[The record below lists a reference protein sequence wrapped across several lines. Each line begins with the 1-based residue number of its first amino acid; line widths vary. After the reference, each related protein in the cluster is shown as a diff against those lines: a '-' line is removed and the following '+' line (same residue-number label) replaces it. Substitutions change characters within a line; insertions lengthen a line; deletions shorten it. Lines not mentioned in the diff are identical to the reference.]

1 MLGGGFA
8 FALGQADGSLWGMK
22 TKAAVLRQMELPR
35 PYAESRPLSIEEVE
49 LDGPKEGEVL
59 VQVAGAG
66 LCHSDLSVINGSRPR
81 PVPMVLGHEAA
92 GIIRDVGPGVKDLKP
107 DDHVVFSF
115 VPCCG
120 GCSMCAVGRAPL
132 CEPAFEAAITGQLL
146 HGGRRFAFS
155 DGAEV
160 NHHQGV
166 SGYSEY
172 TVAVPESLV
181 KIDKSYPIDVATL
194 FGCAIMTGVGA
205 VVNTARVQP
214 GTSTAVFGLG
224 GVGLSVVMGLKLVG
238 AYPIIA
244 VDMLENK
251 LELARQAGA
260 THVINASEV
269 DPVSAMRDL
278 TGGGAVDVFE
288 AVGSEKVLGQAYA
301 ATRKGGRTITVG
313 LPDPARELKIPAL
326 SLVAEERQILGSY
339 MGSCVP
345 KRDIPRFLQLYR
357 EGQLP
362 VDILNSRFVTLDQ
375 VNEGFDALDQGEVA
389 RQIIKFDI

>member
-1 MLGGGFA
+1 
-8 FALGQADGSLWGMK
+8 
-22 TKAAVLRQMELPR
+22 
-35 PYAESRPLSIEEVE
+35 
-49 LDGPKEGEVL
+49 
-59 VQVAGAG
+59 
-66 LCHSDLSVINGSRPR
+66 
-81 PVPMVLGHEAA
+81 
-92 GIIRDVGPGVKDLKP
+92 
-107 DDHVVFSF
+107 
-115 VPCCG
+115 
-120 GCSMCAVGRAPL
+120 MCAVGRAPL
-132 CEPAFEAAITGQLL
+132 CEPAYEAAITGQLL
-146 HGGRRFAFS
+146 HGGRRFTVG
-155 DGAEV
+155 DGSEV

-214 GTSTAVFGLG
+214 GTSTAVFGVG
-224 GVGLSVVMGLKLVG
+224 GVGLSVVMGLKLAG

-244 VDMLENK
+244 VDTLENK
-251 LELARQAGA
+251 LDLAKQAGA

-269 DPVSAMRDL
+269 DPVSALRDL

-288 AVGSEKVLGQAYA
+288 AVGSEKALAQAYA
-301 ATRKGGRTITVG
+301 ATRKGGRTVTVG
-313 LPDPARELKIPAL
+313 LPNPDSELRISAL
-326 SLVAEERQILGSY
+326 SVVAEERQLMGSY

-357 EGQLP
+357 EGRLP
-362 VDILNSRFVTLDQ
+362 VDILNSRFIDLDQ

>member
-1 MLGGGFA
+1 
-8 FALGQADGSLWGMK
+8 MK
-22 TKAAVLRQMELPR
+22 TRAAVIRQMELPR
-35 PYAESRPLSIEEVE
+35 PYSKSLPLSIEEVE

-81 PVPMVLGHEAA
+81 PVPMVMGHEAA
-92 GIIRDVGPGVKDLKP
+92 GIVRDVGPGVKDLKP

-132 CEPAFEAAITGQLL
+132 CEPAYEAAITGQLL
-146 HGGRRFAFS
+146 HGGRRFS
-155 DGAEV
+155 LPGGEEI

-166 SGYSEY
+166 SGYSEF
-172 TVAVPESLV
+172 TVAAPESLI
-181 KIDKSYPIDVATL
+181 KIEKSYPLEMATL

-205 VVNTARVQP
+205 VVNTAKVQP
-214 GTSTAVFGLG
+214 GTTTAVFGAG
-224 GVGLSVVMGLKLVG
+224 GVGLSVVLGLKLVG

-244 VDMLENK
+244 VDTLMNK
-251 LELARQAGA
+251 LDLAKQAGA
-260 THVINASEV
+260 THLINASEV
-269 DPVSAMRDL
+269 DPVSALRDL
-278 TGGGAVDVFE
+278 TGGGATDVFE
-288 AVGSEKVLGQAYA
+288 AVGSEKALGQAYA

-313 LPDPARELKIPAL
+313 LPSPESELRIPAL
-326 SLVAEERQILGSY
+326 SIVAEERQLLGSY

-345 KRDIPRFLQLYR
+345 KRDIPRFLELYR
-357 EGQLP
+357 EGRLQ
-362 VDILNSRFVTLDQ
+362 VDVLNSRFISLDQ

>member
-1 MLGGGFA
+1 
-8 FALGQADGSLWGMK
+8 MK
-22 TKAAVLRQMELPR
+22 TRAAVIRQMELPR
-35 PYAESRPLSIEEVE
+35 PYSKSLPLSIEEVE

-81 PVPMVLGHEAA
+81 PVPMVMGHEAA
-92 GIIRDVGPGVKDLKP
+92 GIVRDVGPGVKDLKP

-132 CEPAFEAAITGQLL
+132 CEPAYEAAITGQLL
-146 HGGRRFAFS
+146 HGGRRFS
-155 DGAEV
+155 LPGGEEI

-166 SGYSEY
+166 SGYSEF
-172 TVAVPESLV
+172 TVAAPESLI
-181 KIDKSYPIDVATL
+181 KIEKSYPIEMATL

-205 VVNTARVQP
+205 VVNTAKVQP
-214 GTSTAVFGLG
+214 GTTTAVFGVG
-224 GVGLSVVMGLKLVG
+224 GVGLSVVLGLKLVG

-244 VDMLENK
+244 VDTLMNK
-251 LELARQAGA
+251 LDLAKQAGA
-260 THVINASEV
+260 THLINASEV
-269 DPVSAMRDL
+269 DPVSALRDL
-278 TGGGAVDVFE
+278 TGGGATDVFE
-288 AVGSEKVLGQAYA
+288 AVGSEKALGQAYA

-313 LPDPARELKIPAL
+313 LPSPESELRIPAL
-326 SLVAEERQILGSY
+326 SIVAEERQLLGSY

-345 KRDIPRFLQLYR
+345 KRDIPRFLELYR
-357 EGQLP
+357 EGRLQ
-362 VDILNSRFVTLDQ
+362 VDVLNSRFISLDQ

>member
-1 MLGGGFA
+1 
-8 FALGQADGSLWGMK
+8 MK

-49 LDGPKEGEVL
+49 LDGPGENEVL

-81 PVPMVLGHEAA
+81 PVPMVMGHEAA
-92 GIIRDVGPGVKDLKP
+92 GIVRDVGPGVKGLKP

-120 GCSMCAVGRAPL
+120 GCPMCAVGRAPL
-132 CEPAFEAAITGQLL
+132 CEPAYEAAITGQLL
-146 HGGRRFAFS
+146 HGGRRFTVG
-155 DGAEV
+155 DGSEV

-172 TVAVPESLV
+172 TVSAPESLV

-214 GTSTAVFGLG
+214 GTSTAVFGVG
-224 GVGLSVVMGLKLVG
+224 GVGLSVVMGLKLAG

-244 VDMLENK
+244 VDTLVNK
-251 LELARQAGA
+251 LELAKQAGA

-269 DPVSAMRDL
+269 DPVSALRDL
-278 TGGGAVDVFE
+278 TGGGPVDVFE
-288 AVGSEKVLGQAYA
+288 AVGSEKALAQAYA

-313 LPDPARELKIPAL
+313 LPNPDSELRISAL
-326 SLVAEERQILGSY
+326 SVVAEERQLIGSY

-345 KRDIPRFLQLYR
+345 RRDIPRFLQLYR

-362 VDILNSRFVTLDQ
+362 VDILNSRFIDLEQ

>member
-1 MLGGGFA
+1 
-8 FALGQADGSLWGMK
+8 MK
-22 TKAAVLRQMELPR
+22 TRAAVIRQMELPR
-35 PYAESRPLSIEEVE
+35 PYSKSLPLSIEEVE

-81 PVPMVLGHEAA
+81 PVPMVMGHEAA
-92 GIIRDVGPGVKDLKP
+92 GIVRDVGPGVKDLKP

-132 CEPAFEAAITGQLL
+132 CEPAYEAAITGQLL
-146 HGGRRFAFS
+146 NGGRRFS
-155 DGAEV
+155 VPGGEEI

-166 SGYSEY
+166 SGYSEF
-172 TVAVPESLV
+172 TVAAPESLI
-181 KIDKSYPIDVATL
+181 KIEKSYPIETATL

-205 VVNTARVQP
+205 VVNTAKVQP
-214 GTSTAVFGLG
+214 GTTTAVFGVG
-224 GVGLSVVMGLKLVG
+224 GVGLSVVLGLKLVG

-244 VDMLENK
+244 VDTLMNK
-251 LELARQAGA
+251 LDLAKQAGA
-260 THVINASEV
+260 THLINASEV
-269 DPVSAMRDL
+269 DPVSALRDL
-278 TGGGAVDVFE
+278 TGGGATDVFE
-288 AVGSEKVLGQAYA
+288 AVGSEKALAQAYA

-313 LPDPARELKIPAL
+313 LPSPESELRIPAL
-326 SLVAEERQILGSY
+326 SIVAEERQLLGSY

-345 KRDIPRFLQLYR
+345 KRDIPRFLELYR
-357 EGQLP
+357 EGRLQ
-362 VDILNSRFVTLDQ
+362 VDVLNSRFISLDQ

>member
-1 MLGGGFA
+1 MRLAKGGGSFA
-8 FALGQADGSLWGMK
+8 GVK
-22 TKAAVLRQMELPR
+22 TKAAVIRQMELPR

-49 LDGPKEGEVL
+49 LDGPGENEVL

-81 PVPMVLGHEAA
+81 PVPMVMGHEAA
-92 GIIRDVGPGVKDLKP
+92 GVVRDVGPGVKGLEP

-120 GCSMCAVGRAPL
+120 GCPMCAVGRAPL
-132 CEPAFEAAITGQLL
+132 CEPAYEAAVAGRLL
-146 HGGRRFAFS
+146 HGGRRFS
-155 DGAEV
+155 VSGGETV

-166 SGYSEY
+166 SGYSEF
-172 TVAVPESLV
+172 TVAAPESLI
-181 KIDKSYPIDVATL
+181 KIDKAYPLEMATL

-214 GTSTAVFGLG
+214 GTATAIFGLG
-224 GVGLSVVMGLKLVG
+224 GVGLSVVLGLKLVG

-244 VDMLENK
+244 VDRLENK
-251 LELARQAGA
+251 LALARQAGA

-269 DPVSAMRDL
+269 DPVMALRDL
-278 TGGGAVDVFE
+278 TGGGAQDVFE
-288 AVGSEKVLGQAYA
+288 AVGNEKVLAQAYQ

-313 LPDPARELKIPAL
+313 LPDPARELRISAL
-326 SLVAEERQILGSY
+326 SLVAEERQLMGLY

-345 KRDIPRFLQLYR
+345 TRDIPRFMRLYA
-357 EGQLP
+357 EGRLP
-362 VDILNSRFVTLDQ
+362 VDVLNSRFIGLEQ

-389 RQIIKFDI
+389 RQIIKFEV

>member
-1 MLGGGFA
+1 V
-8 FALGQADGSLWGMK
+8 K
-22 TKAAVLRQMELPR
+22 TRAAVIRQMELPR
-35 PYAESRPLSIEEVE
+35 PYSKSLPLSIEEVE

-81 PVPMVLGHEAA
+81 PVPMVMGHEAA
-92 GIIRDVGPGVKDLKP
+92 GIVRDVGPGVKDLKP

-132 CEPAFEAAITGQLL
+132 CEPAYEAAITGQLL
-146 HGGRRFAFS
+146 HGGRRFS
-155 DGAEV
+155 LPGGEEI

-166 SGYSEY
+166 SGYSEF
-172 TVAVPESLV
+172 TVAAPESLI
-181 KIDKSYPIDVATL
+181 KIEKSYPIEMATL

-205 VVNTARVQP
+205 VVNTAKVQP
-214 GTSTAVFGLG
+214 GTTTAVFGAG
-224 GVGLSVVMGLKLVG
+224 GVGLSVVLGLKLVG

-244 VDMLENK
+244 VDTLMNK
-251 LELARQAGA
+251 LDLAKQAGA
-260 THVINASEV
+260 THLINASEV
-269 DPVSAMRDL
+269 DPVSALRDL
-278 TGGGAVDVFE
+278 TGGGATDVFE
-288 AVGSEKVLGQAYA
+288 AVGSEKALGQAYA

-313 LPDPARELKIPAL
+313 LPSPESELRIPAL
-326 SLVAEERQILGSY
+326 SIVAEERQLLGSY

-345 KRDIPRFLQLYR
+345 KRDIPRFLELYR
-357 EGQLP
+357 EGRLQ
-362 VDILNSRFVTLDQ
+362 VDVLNSRFISLDQ

>member
-1 MLGGGFA
+1 
-8 FALGQADGSLWGMK
+8 
-22 TKAAVLRQMELPR
+22 
-35 PYAESRPLSIEEVE
+35 
-49 LDGPKEGEVL
+49 
-59 VQVAGAG
+59 
-66 LCHSDLSVINGSRPR
+66 
-81 PVPMVLGHEAA
+81 
-92 GIIRDVGPGVKDLKP
+92 
-107 DDHVVFSF
+107 
-115 VPCCG
+115 
-120 GCSMCAVGRAPL
+120 
-132 CEPAFEAAITGQLL
+132 
-146 HGGRRFAFS
+146 
-155 DGAEV
+155 
-160 NHHQGV
+160 
-166 SGYSEY
+166 
-172 TVAVPESLV
+172 
-181 KIDKSYPIDVATL
+181 
-194 FGCAIMTGVGA
+194 MTGVVA
-205 VVNTARVQP
+205 VVNTAKVQP

-224 GVGLSVVMGLKLVG
+224 GVGLSVVMGLNLVG

-301 ATRKGGRTITVG
+301 ATGKGGRTITVG

>member
-1 MLGGGFA
+1 
-8 FALGQADGSLWGMK
+8 MK
-22 TKAAVLRQMELPR
+22 TRAAVIRQMELPR
-35 PYAESRPLSIEEVE
+35 PYSKSLPLSIEEVE

-81 PVPMVLGHEAA
+81 PVPMVMGHEAA
-92 GIIRDVGPGVKDLKP
+92 GIVRDVGPGVKDLKP

-132 CEPAFEAAITGQLL
+132 CEPAYEAAITGQLL
-146 HGGRRFAFS
+146 HGGRRFS
-155 DGAEV
+155 LPGGEEI

-166 SGYSEY
+166 SGYSEF
-172 TVAVPESLV
+172 TVAAPESLI
-181 KIDKSYPIDVATL
+181 KIEKSYPIETATL

-205 VVNTARVQP
+205 VVNTAKVQP
-214 GTSTAVFGLG
+214 GTTTAVFGAG
-224 GVGLSVVMGLKLVG
+224 GVGLSVVLGLKLVG

-244 VDMLENK
+244 VDTLMNK
-251 LELARQAGA
+251 LDLAKQAGA
-260 THVINASEV
+260 THLINASEV
-269 DPVSAMRDL
+269 DPVSALRDL
-278 TGGGAVDVFE
+278 TGGGATDVFE
-288 AVGSEKVLGQAYA
+288 AVGSEKALGQAYA

-313 LPDPARELKIPAL
+313 LPSPESELRIPAL
-326 SLVAEERQILGSY
+326 SIVAEERQLLGSY

-345 KRDIPRFLQLYR
+345 KRDIPRFLELYR
-357 EGQLP
+357 EGRLQ
-362 VDILNSRFVTLDQ
+362 VDVLNSRFISLDQ

>member
-1 MLGGGFA
+1 
-8 FALGQADGSLWGMK
+8 MK
-22 TKAAVLRQMELPR
+22 TRAAVIRQMELPR
-35 PYAESRPLSIEEVE
+35 PYSKSLPLSIEEVE

-81 PVPMVLGHEAA
+81 PVPMVMGHEAA
-92 GIIRDVGPGVKDLKP
+92 GIVRDVGPGVKDLKP

-132 CEPAFEAAITGQLL
+132 CEPAYEAAITGQLL
-146 HGGRRFAFS
+146 HGGRRFS
-155 DGAEV
+155 LPGGEEI

-166 SGYSEY
+166 SGYAEF
-172 TVAVPESLV
+172 TVAAPESLI
-181 KIDKSYPIDVATL
+181 KIEKSYPIEMATL

-205 VVNTARVQP
+205 VVNTAKVQP
-214 GTSTAVFGLG
+214 GTTTAVFGAG
-224 GVGLSVVMGLKLVG
+224 GVGLSVVLGLKLVG

-244 VDMLENK
+244 VDTLMNK
-251 LELARQAGA
+251 LDLAKQAGA
-260 THVINASEV
+260 THLINASEV
-269 DPVSAMRDL
+269 DPVSALRDL
-278 TGGGAVDVFE
+278 TVGGATDVFE
-288 AVGSEKVLGQAYA
+288 AVGSEKALGQAYA

-313 LPDPARELKIPAL
+313 LPSPESELRIPAL
-326 SLVAEERQILGSY
+326 SIVAEERQLLGSY

-345 KRDIPRFLQLYR
+345 KRDIPRFLELYR
-357 EGQLP
+357 EGRLQ
-362 VDILNSRFVTLDQ
+362 VDVLNSRFISLDQ

>member
-1 MLGGGFA
+1 V
-8 FALGQADGSLWGMK
+8 K
-22 TKAAVLRQMELPR
+22 TKAAVIRQMELPR
-35 PYAESRPLSIEEVE
+35 PYAKSLPLSIEEVE

-81 PVPMVLGHEAA
+81 PVPMVMGHEAA
-92 GIIRDVGPGVKDLKP
+92 GIVRDVGPGVKDLKP

-132 CEPAFEAAITGQLL
+132 CEPAYEAAITGQLL
-146 HGGRRFAFS
+146 HGGRKFS
-155 DGAEV
+155 IPGGEEI

-166 SGYSEY
+166 SGYSEF
-172 TVAVPESLV
+172 TVAAPESLV
-181 KIDKSYPIDVATL
+181 KIEKSYPIEMATL

-205 VVNTARVQP
+205 VVNTAKVQS
-214 GTSTAVFGLG
+214 GTTTAVFGVG
-224 GVGLSVVMGLKLVG
+224 GVGLSVVLGLKLVG

-244 VDMLENK
+244 VDTLMNK
-251 LELARQAGA
+251 LDLAKQAGA

-269 DPVSAMRDL
+269 DPVSALHDL
-278 TGGGAVDVFE
+278 TGGGATDVFE
-288 AVGSEKVLGQAYA
+288 AVGSEKALGQAYA
-301 ATRKGGRTITVG
+301 ATCKGGRTITVG
-313 LPDPARELKIPAL
+313 LPSPESELRIPAL
-326 SLVAEERQILGSY
+326 SVVAEERQLLGSY

-345 KRDIPRFLQLYR
+345 KRDIPRFLELYR
-357 EGQLP
+357 EGRLQ
-362 VDILNSRFVTLDQ
+362 VDVLNSRFISLDQ

>member
-1 MLGGGFA
+1 
-8 FALGQADGSLWGMK
+8 MK
-22 TKAAVLRQMELPR
+22 TRAAVIRQMELPR
-35 PYAESRPLSIEEVE
+35 PYSKSLPLSIEEVE

-81 PVPMVLGHEAA
+81 PVPMVMGHEAA
-92 GIIRDVGPGVKDLKP
+92 GIVRDVGPGVKDLKP

-132 CEPAFEAAITGQLL
+132 CEPAYEAAITGQLL
-146 HGGRRFAFS
+146 HGGRRFS
-155 DGAEV
+155 VSGGEEI

-166 SGYSEY
+166 SGYSEF
-172 TVAVPESLV
+172 TVAAPESLI
-181 KIDKSYPIDVATL
+181 KIEKSYPLETATL

-205 VVNTARVQP
+205 VVNTAKVQP
-214 GTSTAVFGLG
+214 GTTTAVFGVG
-224 GVGLSVVMGLKLVG
+224 GVGLSVVLGLKLVG

-244 VDMLENK
+244 VDTLMNK
-251 LELARQAGA
+251 LDLAKQAGA
-260 THVINASEV
+260 THLINASEV
-269 DPVSAMRDL
+269 DPVSALRDL
-278 TGGGAVDVFE
+278 TGGGATDVFE
-288 AVGSEKVLGQAYA
+288 AVGSEKALGQAYA

-313 LPDPARELKIPAL
+313 LPSPESELRIPAL
-326 SLVAEERQILGSY
+326 SIVAEERQLLGSY

-345 KRDIPRFLQLYR
+345 KRDIPRFLELYR
-357 EGQLP
+357 EGRLQ
-362 VDILNSRFVTLDQ
+362 VDVLNSRFISLDQ

>member
-1 MLGGGFA
+1 
-8 FALGQADGSLWGMK
+8 MK
-22 TKAAVLRQMELPR
+22 TKAAVIRQMELPR
-35 PYAESRPLSIEEVE
+35 PYVKSLPLSIEEIE

-81 PVPMVLGHEAA
+81 PVPMVMGHEAA
-92 GIIRDVGPGVKDLKP
+92 GIVRDVGPGVKDLKP

-132 CEPAFEAAITGQLL
+132 CEPAYEAAITGQLL
-146 HGGRRFAFS
+146 HGGRRFS
-155 DGAEV
+155 IPGGEEI

-172 TVAVPESLV
+172 TVAAPESLV
-181 KIDKSYPIDVATL
+181 KIEKSYPIEMATL

-205 VVNTARVQP
+205 VVNTAKVQP
-214 GTSTAVFGLG
+214 GTTTAVFGVG
-224 GVGLSVVMGLKLVG
+224 GVGLSVVLGLKLVG

-244 VDMLENK
+244 VDTLMNK
-251 LELARQAGA
+251 LDLAKQAGA

-269 DPVSAMRDL
+269 DPVSALRDL
-278 TGGGAVDVFE
+278 TGGGAADVFE
-288 AVGSEKVLGQAYA
+288 AVGSEKALGQAYA

-313 LPDPARELKIPAL
+313 LPSPGSELRIPAL
-326 SLVAEERQILGSY
+326 SVVAEERQLLGSY

-345 KRDIPRFLQLYR
+345 KRDIPRFLELYR
-357 EGQLP
+357 EGRLQ
-362 VDILNSRFVTLDQ
+362 VDVLNSRFIRLDQ

>member
-1 MLGGGFA
+1 
-8 FALGQADGSLWGMK
+8 MK
-22 TKAAVLRQMELPR
+22 TKAAVIRQMELPR
-35 PYAESRPLSIEEVE
+35 PYAESRPLSIEEVD
-49 LDGPKEGEVL
+49 LDGPGEGEVL

-81 PVPMVLGHEAA
+81 PVPMVMGHEAA
-92 GIIRDVGPGVKDLKP
+92 GIIRDVGPGVKDLKQ

-120 GCSMCAVGRAPL
+120 GCPMCAVGRAPL
-132 CEPAFEAAITGQLL
+132 CEPAYEAAITGQLL
-146 HGGRRFAFS
+146 HGGRRFTMS
-155 DGAEV
+155 DGSEV

-172 TVAVPESLV
+172 TVAAPESLV

-194 FGCAIMTGVGA
+194 FGCAIMTGVGS
-205 VVNTARVQP
+205 VVNTAKVQP
-214 GTSTAVFGLG
+214 GTSSAVFGVG

-244 VDMLENK
+244 VDTLDNK
-251 LELARQAGA
+251 LDLAKQAGA
-260 THVINASEV
+260 THVINASGV
-269 DPVSAMRDL
+269 DPVSDLRDL

-288 AVGSEKVLGQAYA
+288 AVGSEKVLAQAYA

-313 LPDPARELKIPAL
+313 LPHPDRELRIPAL
-326 SLVAEERQILGSY
+326 SMVAEERQLMGSY

-362 VDILNSRFVTLDQ
+362 VDILNSRFIELEQ

>member
-1 MLGGGFA
+1 
-8 FALGQADGSLWGMK
+8 MK
-22 TKAAVLRQMELPR
+22 TRAAVIRQMELPR
-35 PYAESRPLSIEEVE
+35 PYSKSLPLSIEEVE

-81 PVPMVLGHEAA
+81 PVPMVMGHEAA
-92 GIIRDVGPGVKDLKP
+92 GIVRDVGPGVKDLKP

-132 CEPAFEAAITGQLL
+132 CEPAYEAAITGQLL
-146 HGGRRFAFS
+146 NGGRRFS
-155 DGAEV
+155 VPGGEEI

-166 SGYSEY
+166 SGYSEF
-172 TVAVPESLV
+172 TVAAPESLI
-181 KIDKSYPIDVATL
+181 KIEKSYPLETATL

-205 VVNTARVQP
+205 VVNTAKVQP
-214 GTSTAVFGLG
+214 GTTTAVFGVG
-224 GVGLSVVMGLKLVG
+224 GVGLSVVLGLKLVG

-244 VDMLENK
+244 VDTLMNK
-251 LELARQAGA
+251 LDLAKQAGA
-260 THVINASEV
+260 THLINASEV
-269 DPVSAMRDL
+269 DPVSALRDL
-278 TGGGAVDVFE
+278 TGGGATDVFE
-288 AVGSEKVLGQAYA
+288 AVGSEKALGQAYA

-313 LPDPARELKIPAL
+313 LPSPESELRIPAL
-326 SLVAEERQILGSY
+326 SIVAEERQLLGSY

-345 KRDIPRFLQLYR
+345 KRDIPRFLELYR
-357 EGQLP
+357 EGRLQ
-362 VDILNSRFVTLDQ
+362 VDVLNSRFISLDQ

>member
-1 MLGGGFA
+1 
-8 FALGQADGSLWGMK
+8 MK
-22 TKAAVLRQMELPR
+22 TRAAVIRQMELPR
-35 PYAESRPLSIEEVE
+35 PYSKSLPLSIEEVE

-81 PVPMVLGHEAA
+81 PVPMVMGHEAA
-92 GIIRDVGPGVKDLKP
+92 GIVRDVGPGVKDLKP

-132 CEPAFEAAITGQLL
+132 CEPAYEAAITGQLL
-146 HGGRRFAFS
+146 HGGRRFS
-155 DGAEV
+155 LPGGEEI

-166 SGYSEY
+166 SGYSEF
-172 TVAVPESLV
+172 TVAAPESLI
-181 KIDKSYPIDVATL
+181 KIEKSYPIEMATL

-205 VVNTARVQP
+205 VVNTAKVQP
-214 GTSTAVFGLG
+214 GTTTAVFGAG
-224 GVGLSVVMGLKLVG
+224 GVGLSVVLGLKLVG

-244 VDMLENK
+244 VDTLMNK
-251 LELARQAGA
+251 LDLAKQAGA
-260 THVINASEV
+260 THLINASEV
-269 DPVSAMRDL
+269 DPVSALRDL
-278 TGGGAVDVFE
+278 TGGGATDVFE
-288 AVGSEKVLGQAYA
+288 AVGSEKALGQAYA

-313 LPDPARELKIPAL
+313 LPSPESELRIPAL
-326 SLVAEERQILGSY
+326 SIVAEERQLLGSY

-345 KRDIPRFLQLYR
+345 KRDIPRFLELYR
-357 EGQLP
+357 EGRLQ
-362 VDILNSRFVTLDQ
+362 VDVLNSRFISLDQ

>member
-1 MLGGGFA
+1 
-8 FALGQADGSLWGMK
+8 MK
-22 TKAAVLRQMELPR
+22 TRAAVIRQMELPR
-35 PYAESRPLSIEEVE
+35 PYSKSLPLSIEEVE

-81 PVPMVLGHEAA
+81 PVPMVMGHEAA
-92 GIIRDVGPGVKDLKP
+92 GIVRDVGPGVKDLKP

-132 CEPAFEAAITGQLL
+132 CEPAYEAAITGQLL
-146 HGGRRFAFS
+146 HGGRRFS
-155 DGAEV
+155 LPGGEEI

-166 SGYSEY
+166 SGYSEF
-172 TVAVPESLV
+172 TVAAPESLI
-181 KIDKSYPIDVATL
+181 KIEKSYPIEMATL

-205 VVNTARVQP
+205 VVNTAKVQP
-214 GTSTAVFGLG
+214 GTTTAVFGAG
-224 GVGLSVVMGLKLVG
+224 GVGLSVVLGLKLVG

-244 VDMLENK
+244 VDTLMNK
-251 LELARQAGA
+251 LDLAKQAGA
-260 THVINASEV
+260 THLINASEV
-269 DPVSAMRDL
+269 DPVSALRDL
-278 TGGGAVDVFE
+278 TGGGATDVFE
-288 AVGSEKVLGQAYA
+288 AVGSEKALGQAYA

-313 LPDPARELKIPAL
+313 LPSPKSELRIPAL
-326 SLVAEERQILGSY
+326 SIVAEERQLLGSY

-345 KRDIPRFLQLYR
+345 KRDIPRFLELYR
-357 EGQLP
+357 EGRLQ
-362 VDILNSRFVTLDQ
+362 VDVLNSRFISLDQ

>member
-1 MLGGGFA
+1 
-8 FALGQADGSLWGMK
+8 MK
-22 TKAAVLRQMELPR
+22 TKAAVIRQMELPR
-35 PYAESRPLSIEEVE
+35 PYAKSLPLSIEEVE

-81 PVPMVLGHEAA
+81 PVPMVMGHEAA
-92 GIIRDVGPGVKDLKP
+92 GIVRDVGPGVKDLKP

-132 CEPAFEAAITGQLL
+132 CEPAYEAAITGQLL
-146 HGGRRFAFS
+146 HGGRKFS
-155 DGAEV
+155 IPGGEEI

-166 SGYSEY
+166 SGYSEF
-172 TVAVPESLV
+172 TVAAPESLV
-181 KIDKSYPIDVATL
+181 KIEKSYPIEMATL

-205 VVNTARVQP
+205 VVNTAKVQS
-214 GTSTAVFGLG
+214 GTTTAVFGVG
-224 GVGLSVVMGLKLVG
+224 GVGLSVVLGLKLVG

-244 VDMLENK
+244 VDTLMNK
-251 LELARQAGA
+251 LDLAKQAGA

-269 DPVSAMRDL
+269 DPVSALRDL
-278 TGGGAVDVFE
+278 TGGGATDVFE
-288 AVGSEKVLGQAYA
+288 AVGSEKALGQAYA
-301 ATRKGGRTITVG
+301 ATCKGGRTITVG
-313 LPDPARELKIPAL
+313 LPSPESELRIPAL
-326 SLVAEERQILGSY
+326 SVVAEERQLLGSY

-345 KRDIPRFLQLYR
+345 KRDIPRFLELYR
-357 EGQLP
+357 EGRLQ
-362 VDILNSRFVTLDQ
+362 VDVLNSRFISLDQ

>member
-1 MLGGGFA
+1 
-8 FALGQADGSLWGMK
+8 MK
-22 TKAAVLRQMELPR
+22 TRAAVIRQMELPR
-35 PYAESRPLSIEEVE
+35 PYSKSLPLSIEEVE

-81 PVPMVLGHEAA
+81 PVPMVMRHAAA
-92 GIIRDVGPGVKDLKP
+92 GIVRDVGPGVKDLKP

-132 CEPAFEAAITGQLL
+132 CEPAYEAAITGQLL
-146 HGGRRFAFS
+146 HGGRRFS
-155 DGAEV
+155 LPGGEEI

-166 SGYSEY
+166 SGYSEF
-172 TVAVPESLV
+172 TVAAPESLI
-181 KIDKSYPIDVATL
+181 KIEKSYPIEMATL

-205 VVNTARVQP
+205 VVNTAKVQP
-214 GTSTAVFGLG
+214 GTTTAVFGVG
-224 GVGLSVVMGLKLVG
+224 GVGLSVVLGLKLVG

-244 VDMLENK
+244 VDTLKNK
-251 LELARQAGA
+251 LDLAKQAGA
-260 THVINASEV
+260 THLINASEV
-269 DPVSAMRDL
+269 DPVSALRDL
-278 TGGGAVDVFE
+278 TGGGATDVFE
-288 AVGSEKVLGQAYA
+288 AVGSEKALGQAYA

-313 LPDPARELKIPAL
+313 LPSPESELRIPAL
-326 SLVAEERQILGSY
+326 SIVAEERQLLGSY

-345 KRDIPRFLQLYR
+345 KRDIPRFLELYR
-357 EGQLP
+357 EGRLQ
-362 VDILNSRFVTLDQ
+362 VDVLNSRFISLDQ

>member
-1 MLGGGFA
+1 V
-8 FALGQADGSLWGMK
+8 K
-22 TKAAVLRQMELPR
+22 TKAAVIRQMELPR
-35 PYAESRPLSIEEVE
+35 PYAKSLPLSIEEVE

-81 PVPMVLGHEAA
+81 PVPMVMGHEAA
-92 GIIRDVGPGVKDLKP
+92 GIVRDVGPGVKDLKP

-132 CEPAFEAAITGQLL
+132 CEPAYEAAITGQLL
-146 HGGRRFAFS
+146 HGGRKFS
-155 DGAEV
+155 IPGGEEI

-166 SGYSEY
+166 SGYSEF
-172 TVAVPESLV
+172 TVAAPESLV
-181 KIDKSYPIDVATL
+181 KIEKSYPIEMATL

-205 VVNTARVQP
+205 VVNTAKVQS
-214 GTSTAVFGLG
+214 GTTTAVFGVG
-224 GVGLSVVMGLKLVG
+224 GVGLSVVLGLKLVG

-244 VDMLENK
+244 VDTLMNK
-251 LELARQAGA
+251 LDLAKQAGA

-269 DPVSAMRDL
+269 DPVSALRDL
-278 TGGGAVDVFE
+278 TGGGATDVFE
-288 AVGSEKVLGQAYA
+288 AVGSEKALGQAYA
-301 ATRKGGRTITVG
+301 ATCKGGRTITVG
-313 LPDPARELKIPAL
+313 LPSPESELRIPAL
-326 SLVAEERQILGSY
+326 SVVAEERQLLGSY

-345 KRDIPRFLQLYR
+345 KRDIPRFLELYR
-357 EGQLP
+357 EGRLQ
-362 VDILNSRFVTLDQ
+362 VDVLNSRFISLDQ

>member
-1 MLGGGFA
+1 
-8 FALGQADGSLWGMK
+8 MK
-22 TKAAVLRQMELPR
+22 TRAAVIRQMELPR
-35 PYAESRPLSIEEVE
+35 PYSKSLPLSIEEVE

-81 PVPMVLGHEAA
+81 PVPMVMGHEAA
-92 GIIRDVGPGVKDLKP
+92 GIVRDVGPGVKDLKP

-132 CEPAFEAAITGQLL
+132 CEPAYEAAITGQLL
-146 HGGRRFAFS
+146 HGGRRFS
-155 DGAEV
+155 VPGGEEI

-166 SGYSEY
+166 SGYSEF
-172 TVAVPESLV
+172 TVAAPESLI
-181 KIDKSYPIDVATL
+181 KIEKSYPIETATL

-205 VVNTARVQP
+205 VVNTAKVQP
-214 GTSTAVFGLG
+214 GTTTAVFGVG
-224 GVGLSVVMGLKLVG
+224 GVGLSVVLGLKLVG

-244 VDMLENK
+244 VDTLMNK
-251 LELARQAGA
+251 LDLAKQAGA
-260 THVINASEV
+260 THLINASEV
-269 DPVSAMRDL
+269 DPVSALRDL
-278 TGGGAVDVFE
+278 TGGGATDVFE
-288 AVGSEKVLGQAYA
+288 AVGSEKALAQAYA

-313 LPDPARELKIPAL
+313 LPSPESELRIPAL
-326 SLVAEERQILGSY
+326 SIVAEERQLLGSY

-345 KRDIPRFLQLYR
+345 KRDIPRFLELYR
-357 EGQLP
+357 EGRLQ
-362 VDILNSRFVTLDQ
+362 VDVLNSRFISLDQ

>member
-1 MLGGGFA
+1 
-8 FALGQADGSLWGMK
+8 MK
-22 TKAAVLRQMELPR
+22 TRAAVIRQMELPR
-35 PYAESRPLSIEEVE
+35 PYVNSLPLSIEEVE
-49 LDGPKEGEVL
+49 LDGPKDGEVL

-81 PVPMVLGHEAA
+81 PVPMVMGHEAA
-92 GIIRDVGPGVKDLKP
+92 GVVRDVGSGVKNLKP

-132 CEPAFEAAITGQLL
+132 CEPAYEAAITGQLL
-146 HGGRRFAFS
+146 HGGRRFS
-155 DGAEV
+155 LPGGEEI

-166 SGYSEY
+166 SGYSEF
-172 TVAVPESLV
+172 TVAAPESLI
-181 KIDKSYPIDVATL
+181 KIEKSYPIEMATL

-205 VVNTARVQP
+205 VVNTAKVQP
-214 GTSTAVFGLG
+214 GTTTAVFGAG
-224 GVGLSVVMGLKLVG
+224 GVGLSVVLGLKLVG

-244 VDMLENK
+244 VDTLMNK
-251 LELARQAGA
+251 LDLAKQAGA
-260 THVINASEV
+260 THLINASEV
-269 DPVSAMRDL
+269 DPVSALRDL
-278 TGGGAVDVFE
+278 TGGGATDVFE
-288 AVGSEKVLGQAYA
+288 AVGSEKALGQAYA

-313 LPDPARELKIPAL
+313 LPSPESELRIPAL
-326 SLVAEERQILGSY
+326 SIVAEERQLLGSY

-345 KRDIPRFLQLYR
+345 KRDIPRFLELYR
-357 EGQLP
+357 EGRLQ
-362 VDILNSRFVTLDQ
+362 VDVLNSRFISLDQ

>member
-1 MLGGGFA
+1 
-8 FALGQADGSLWGMK
+8 MK
-22 TKAAVLRQMELPR
+22 TRAAVIRQMELPR
-35 PYAESRPLSIEEVE
+35 PYSKSLPLSIEEVE

-81 PVPMVLGHEAA
+81 PVPMVMGHEAA
-92 GIIRDVGPGVKDLKP
+92 GIVRDVGPGVKDLKP

-132 CEPAFEAAITGQLL
+132 CEPAYEAAITGQLL
-146 HGGRRFAFS
+146 HGGRRFS
-155 DGAEV
+155 LPDGEEI

-166 SGYSEY
+166 SGYSEF
-172 TVAVPESLV
+172 TVAAPESLI
-181 KIDKSYPIDVATL
+181 KIEKSYPIEMATL

-205 VVNTARVQP
+205 VVNTAKVQP
-214 GTSTAVFGLG
+214 GTTTAVFGVG
-224 GVGLSVVMGLKLVG
+224 GVGLSVVLGLKLVG

-244 VDMLENK
+244 VDTLMNK
-251 LELARQAGA
+251 LDLAKQAGA
-260 THVINASEV
+260 THLINASEV
-269 DPVSAMRDL
+269 DPVSALRDL
-278 TGGGAVDVFE
+278 TGGGATDVFE
-288 AVGSEKVLGQAYA
+288 AVGSEKALGQAYA

-313 LPDPARELKIPAL
+313 LPSPESELRIPAL
-326 SLVAEERQILGSY
+326 SIVAEERQLLGSY

-345 KRDIPRFLQLYR
+345 KRDIPRFLELYR
-357 EGQLP
+357 EGRLQ
-362 VDILNSRFVTLDQ
+362 VDVLNSRFISLDQ

>member
-1 MLGGGFA
+1 
-8 FALGQADGSLWGMK
+8 MK
-22 TKAAVLRQMELPR
+22 TRAAVIRQMELPR
-35 PYAESRPLSIEEVE
+35 PYSKSLPLSIEEVE

-81 PVPMVLGHEAA
+81 PVRMVMGHEAA
-92 GIIRDVGPGVKDLKP
+92 GIVRDVGPGVKDLKP

-115 VPCCG
+115 VLCCG

-132 CEPAFEAAITGQLL
+132 CEPAYEAAITGQLL
-146 HGGRRFAFS
+146 HGGRRFS
-155 DGAEV
+155 LPGGEEI

-166 SGYSEY
+166 SGYSEF
-172 TVAVPESLV
+172 TVAAPESLI
-181 KIDKSYPIDVATL
+181 KIEKSYPIEMATL

-205 VVNTARVQP
+205 VVNTAKVQP
-214 GTSTAVFGLG
+214 GTTTAVFGAG
-224 GVGLSVVMGLKLVG
+224 GVGLSVVLGLKLVG

-244 VDMLENK
+244 VDTLMNK
-251 LELARQAGA
+251 LDLAKQAGA
-260 THVINASEV
+260 THLINASEV
-269 DPVSAMRDL
+269 DPVSALRDL
-278 TGGGAVDVFE
+278 TGGGATDVFE
-288 AVGSEKVLGQAYA
+288 AVGSEKALGQAYA

-313 LPDPARELKIPAL
+313 LPSPESELRIPAL
-326 SLVAEERQILGSY
+326 SIVAEERQLLGSY

-345 KRDIPRFLQLYR
+345 KRDIPRFLELYR
-357 EGQLP
+357 EGRLQ
-362 VDILNSRFVTLDQ
+362 VDVLNSRFISLDQ

>member
-1 MLGGGFA
+1 
-8 FALGQADGSLWGMK
+8 
-22 TKAAVLRQMELPR
+22 MELPR
-35 PYAESRPLSIEEVE
+35 PYAKSLPLSIEEVE

-66 LCHSDLSVINGSRPR
+66 VCHSDLSVINGSRPR
-81 PVPMVLGHEAA
+81 PVPMVMGHEAA
-92 GIIRDVGPGVKDLKP
+92 GIVRDVGTGVKDLKP

-132 CEPAFEAAITGQLL
+132 CEPAYEAAITGQLL
-146 HGGRRFAFS
+146 HGGRKFS
-155 DGAEV
+155 ISGGEEI

-166 SGYSEY
+166 SGYSEF
-172 TVAVPESLV
+172 TVAAPESLI
-181 KIDKSYPIDVATL
+181 KIEKSYSIEMATL

-205 VVNTARVQP
+205 VVNTAKVQS
-214 GTSTAVFGLG
+214 GTTTAVFGVG
-224 GVGLSVVMGLKLVG
+224 GVGLSVVLGLKLVG

-244 VDMLENK
+244 VDTLMNK
-251 LELARQAGA
+251 LDLAKQAGA

-269 DPVSAMRDL
+269 DPVSALRDL
-278 TGGGAVDVFE
+278 TGGGATDVFE
-288 AVGSEKVLGQAYA
+288 AVGSEKALGQAYA
-301 ATRKGGRTITVG
+301 ATCKGGRTITVG
-313 LPDPARELKIPAL
+313 LPSPESELRIPAL
-326 SLVAEERQILGSY
+326 SLVAEERQLLGSY

-345 KRDIPRFLQLYR
+345 KRDIPRFLELYR
-357 EGQLP
+357 EGRLQ
-362 VDILNSRFVTLDQ
+362 VDVLNSRFISLDQ

>member
-1 MLGGGFA
+1 
-8 FALGQADGSLWGMK
+8 MK
-22 TKAAVLRQMELPR
+22 TRAAVIRQMELPR
-35 PYAESRPLSIEEVE
+35 PYSKSLPLSIEEVE

-81 PVPMVLGHEAA
+81 PVPMVMGHEAA
-92 GIIRDVGPGVKDLKP
+92 GIVRDVGLGVKDLKP

-132 CEPAFEAAITGQLL
+132 CEPAYEAAITGQLL
-146 HGGRRFAFS
+146 NGGRRFS
-155 DGAEV
+155 VPGGEEI

-166 SGYSEY
+166 SGYSEF
-172 TVAVPESLV
+172 TVAAPESLI
-181 KIDKSYPIDVATL
+181 KIEKSYPIETATL

-205 VVNTARVQP
+205 VVNTAKVQP
-214 GTSTAVFGLG
+214 GTTTAVFGVG
-224 GVGLSVVMGLKLVG
+224 GVGLSVVLGLKLVG

-244 VDMLENK
+244 VDTLMNK
-251 LELARQAGA
+251 LDLAKQAGA
-260 THVINASEV
+260 THLINASEV
-269 DPVSAMRDL
+269 DPVSALRDL
-278 TGGGAVDVFE
+278 TGGGATDVFE
-288 AVGSEKVLGQAYA
+288 AVGSEKALAQAYA

-313 LPDPARELKIPAL
+313 LPSPESELRIPAL
-326 SLVAEERQILGSY
+326 SIVAEERQLLGSY

-345 KRDIPRFLQLYR
+345 KRDIPRFLELYR
-357 EGQLP
+357 EGRLQ
-362 VDILNSRFVTLDQ
+362 VDVLNSRFISLDQ